1 VKQLSAMVL
10 LAAVSTVAHAQV
22 TCQTSGNTTTCNGSL
37 GGSTISDNGAFN
49 SNLGKISAAQYGPNA
64 VALQQQAA
72 AQAALANQQARLVAQ
87 QAEYVRQQTLA
98 LQRQQDAAAMQSQQ
112 EADTSQMPQQADTAY
127 VIRCNTARVDCLDG
141 EGACKKWRDAFNAQG
156 SVCPAVNAPSS
167 AAMRGPNPTLAAT
180 APNTGNLSSED
191 TRRCESAASV
201 CAAGDDPTFCMTYK
215 RNFNSEGLSCPG
227 VNAPASP
234 TSSSVPAAA
243 TSSAS
248 EALAKIQMGC
258 DSPHGDK
265 TFASQIKCIES
276 GIRGSRSLA
285 DTDSGNLRLYMLT
298 ADKLVDD
305 VSRKQTTVAA
315 ARVELQKAYLEFR
328 DRTNQ
333 KNRLASSSQ

>member
-1 VKQLSAMVL
+1 VKQILAMVL
-10 LAAVSTVAHAQV
+10 LTALSTVAHAQV

-37 GGSTISDNGAFN
+37 GGSTISDSGAFN
-49 SNLGKISAAQYGPNA
+49 SNLAKISAAQYGPNA

-72 AQAALANQQARLVAQ
+72 AQAQLANQQARLVGQ
-87 QAEYVRQQTLA
+87 QAEYVRQQNLA
-98 LQRQQDAAAMQSQQ
+98 LQRQQQAEALQGQQ
-112 EADTSQMPQQADTAY
+112 EPDTLQTPQQVDVQY
-127 VIRCNTARVDCLDG
+127 VIRCNTARVECLDG
-141 EGACKKWRDAFNAQG
+141 EEACKKWRDGFNAQG
-156 SVCPAVNAPSS
+156 SVCPDVNAPSS
-167 AAMRGPNPTLAAT
+167 AILRGPNPTLAVT
-180 APNTGNLSSED
+180 APNTGNLSPED

-201 CAAGDDPTFCMTYK
+201 CAAGNDPTFCMTYK
-215 RNFNSEGLSCPG
+215 NNFTREGLSCPG
-227 VNAPASP
+227 VNAAAGPI
-234 TSSSVPAAA
+234 TSSAPAAA

-248 EALAKIQMGC
+248 EALAKIQIGC

-265 TFASQIKCIES
+265 PFASQVKCIES
-276 GIRGSRSLA
+276 GIRGSRALA

-333 KNRLASSSQ
+333 KSRLASSQ